1 MLLLA
6 LDSTAVAASVCLME
20 DGVILAESYQNTKQT
35 HSQTLMPMVQFVLQC
50 ARRRVEDLDLLAV
63 SAGPGSFTG
72 VRIGISCVKGLAF
85 PQSKPCCGVSVLQ
98 AMAENLAHM
107 DGLVCAVMDAR
118 CRQVYQALFRVK
130 NGEVTRLCEDRAI
143 TLTQLR
149 EDLEKMGGSFVLVGD
164 GAKLC
169 MQAPELAGLSLQV
182 APEPLRMQRASGV
195 ALAAAKAFKEGKTV
209 SAEELLPVY
218 LRLPQAQ
225 RELKKRMEGA
235 RS

>member
-50 ARRRVEDLDLLAV
+50 ARRRVDDLDLLAV

-85 PQSKPCCGVSVLQ
+85 PKNIPCCGVSVLQ

-107 DGLVCAVMDAR
+107 DAVVCAVMDAR
-118 CRQVYQALFRVK
+118 CRQVYQAFFRVK

-149 EDLEKMGGSFVLVGD
+149 EDLEKQGGSFVLVGD
-164 GAKLC
+164 GAKLVH
-169 MQAPELAGLSLQV
+169 AGAGTCGPFV
-182 APEPLRMQRASGV
+182 AAGTGTVAHAAGPVGWPWPPLKPSKKGKRFRPKNFCRCICACRRHSGN
-195 ALAAAKAFKEGKTV
+195 
-209 SAEELLPVY
+209 
-218 LRLPQAQ
+218 
-225 RELKKRMEGA
+225 
-235 RS
+235 

>member
-50 ARRRVEDLDLLAV
+50 ARRRVDDLDLLAV

-85 PQSKPCCGVSVLQ
+85 PKNIPCCGVSVLQ

-107 DGLVCAVMDAR
+107 DAVACAVMDAR
-118 CRQVYQALFRVK
+118 CRQVYQAFFRVK

-149 EDLEKMGGSFVLVGD
+149 EDLEKRGGSFVLVGD
-164 GAKLC
+164 GANLC
-169 MQAPELAGLSLQV
+169 MQAPELAGLSLQL

-195 ALAAAKAFKEGKTV
+195 ALAATKAVKEGKTV

-235 RS
+235 TS